1 MGPYTSIPTN
11 DQRCICPTQDML
23 PAKNLVPSFPLASL
37 GWMGRFALLLS
48 LVAFVAAVLPGGIYL
63 GMGSGGFAAVCGLL
77 VYKSP
82 EQDSWK
88 RLQGA
93 LATTVGIAALVI
105 AMARFVL
112 TFWAVRRMIEML
124 S

>member
-1 MGPYTSIPTN
+1 
-11 DQRCICPTQDML
+11 
-23 PAKNLVPSFPLASL
+23 
-37 GWMGRFALLLS
+37 MGRFALLLS

-77 VYKSP
+77 VYRSP
-82 EQDSWK
+82 ERDSWK